1 MSELWVMDM
10 TDIEVDTTAPSLSGG
25 DTQEGTVKHFLA
37 LTMIAE
43 RYPQQVWI
51 QQRGRNTGP
60 ASHADRKLPQAWPL
74 ESIAPRFVQK
84 QKALMQAASIVQ
96 ALDHDCKQ
104 VVSPCDALFVLLT
117 YPNHMFPSLTRALQQ
132 AAAARR
138 AVPQWI
144 PAHCGMSGNEQGDIL
159 AKENSMKIMSVSV
172 KRRHIRELTIPGT
185 QRDDCHLLSRDQQV
199 FLVRLCNGHN
209 RLNSH
214 MQRTLKL
221 EFSLNFLCG
230 QGDQTMEHVLER

>member
-1 MSELWVMDM
+1 MDM
-10 TDIEVDTTAPSLSGG
+10 TDIKVHTTVPYLSGG
-25 DTQEGTVKHFLA
+25 DTQDGTMKHSLA

-60 ASHADRKLPQAWPL
+60 ASHTDRKLPQAWL
-74 ESIAPRFVQK
+74 LKSIAPRFVQK

-96 ALDHDCKQ
+96 SLDHDCKQ
-104 VVSPCDALFVLLT
+104 VVSHCDALSVLQT

-144 PAHCGMSGNEQGDIL
+144 PAHCGMSGNEQGEIL
-159 AKENSMKIMSVSV
+159 AKGNNMKTMSASA
-172 KRRHIRELTIPGT
+172 KRRLSSERSWWQGHRGMTVTCCPGSSKSFWWGFVT
-185 QRDDCHLLSRDQQV
+185 DITDWTVTWNANWS
-199 FLVRLCNGHN
+199 
-209 RLNSH
+209 
-214 MQRTLKL
+214 
-221 EFSLNFLCG
+221 
-230 QGDQTMEHVLER
+230 